1 MGSSVL
7 LHTHRKNTFIGGY
20 KLKHSYNPVYS
31 IKFARNRSVVS
42 STPFN
47 GPLCFIEQ
55 DTLPPL
61 LRTDWGTK
69 NGFERD

>member
-1 MGSSVL
+1 
-7 LHTHRKNTFIGGY
+7 
-20 KLKHSYNPVYS
+20 LKHSYNPVYS

-69 NGFERD
+69 NGFERH